1 MQNDLVIF
9 SGNASKDL
17 AFSISNELGLPLGD
31 AHVGR
36 FSDGEIRVK
45 INENVRGRDV
55 YIVQSTHAPVNDHLM
70 ELLIMCDAL
79 KRASVK
85 SITAVV
91 PYFGYARQD
100 RKAEPRVPITAK
112 MVADL
117 MQTVGVSRVLT
128 MDLHA
133 GQIQGYF
140 DIPVDNL
147 YAMPI
152 LVENL
157 RKKQIQDLIVV
168 SPDAGGMERARG
180 FAKMLNAGLAM
191 IDKRRTGPNVS
202 EVMNVIGDVRGKNL
216 VIVDDI
222 IDTAGTI
229 CKAVEAL
236 KSNGACDVYGL
247 CTHAVLSGPAISR
260 ITETPFKEVIVTDTI
275 ALPQGN
281 AGCEKIQT
289 VSVSKLFAEA
299 ISRVYHGQSIS
310 SLFG

>member
-1 MQNDLVIF
+1 MQDDLVIF
-9 SGNASKDL
+9 SGNSCRDL
-17 AFSISNELGLPLGD
+17 AQSIANELGLPLGD
-31 AHVGR
+31 AFVGQ

-55 YIVQSTHAPVNDHLM
+55 YIVQSTNAPVNDNLM
-70 ELLIMCDAL
+70 ELFVMCDAL
-79 KRASVK
+79 KRASVR

-117 MQTVGVSRVLT
+117 MQTVGVNRLLT

-152 LVENL
+152 LVDNF
-157 RKKQIQDLIVV
+157 RKKQVDELIIV

-191 IDKRRTGPNVS
+191 IDKRRTGPNVN
-202 EVMNVIGDVRGKNL
+202 EVMNVIGDVEGKNL

-236 KSNGACDVYGL
+236 KEHGAKDVYGL
-247 CTHAVLSGPAISR
+247 CTHPVLSGPALSR
-260 ITETPFKEVIVTDTI
+260 IENTPFKELIVTNSI
-275 ALPQGN
+275 ALPSGK
-281 AGCEKIQT
+281 AECDKIQ
-289 VSVSKLFAEA
+289 VVCVAKLFAEA
-299 ISRVYHGQSIS
+299 INRVYHGKSIS

>member
-1 MQNDLVIF
+1 MNNEIVVF
-9 SGNASKDL
+9 SGNSNKPL
-17 AFSISNELGLPLGD
+17 AQDICQKIGIPLGD
-31 AHVGR
+31 AFVGT

-55 YIVQSTHAPVNDHLM
+55 FVVQSTNAPQNDHLM
-70 ELLIMCDAL
+70 ELLVMADAL
-79 KRASVK
+79 KRASVN
-85 SITAVV
+85 SITAVI

-112 MVADL
+112 LIADL
-117 MQTVGVSRVLT
+117 LQTAGVDRVLT

-152 LVENL
+152 LVDSIKEKGL
-157 RKKQIQDLIVV
+157 DDLVVV

-180 FAKMLNAGLAM
+180 FARALDASLAM
-191 IDKRRTGPNVS
+191 IDKRRSAPNVA
-202 EVMNVIGDVRGKNL
+202 EVMNIIGEVENRNL

-229 CKAVEAL
+229 CKAVKAL
-236 KSNGACDVYGL
+236 KAKGANDILGV
-247 CTHAVLSGPAISR
+247 CTHPVFSGPAIANLCDAPF
-260 ITETPFKEVIVTDTI
+260 TEILATDTI
-275 ALPQGN
+275 MRS
-281 AGCEKIQT
+281 EKPLEKLTT
-289 VSVSKLFAEA
+289 VSVAELFATA
-299 ISRVYHGQSIS
+299 IVRIYKGSSIS
-310 SLFG
+310 SLFN